1 MKSIQG
7 LEPEIVPSK
16 FEETLPYGGFSDL
29 HEYPVATATYKAVE
43 VYERLV
49 VIITS
54 SYHAIERGLTGSDVF
69 PQTQDPDDAPD
80 LVIAGSPLRA
90 TVTS

>member
-54 SYHAIERGLTGSDVF
+54 SYHAIERGLTYFRRHRTLTMLQIWSLQVRLSV
-69 PQTQDPDDAPD
+69 PP
-80 LVIAGSPLRA
+80 
-90 TVTS
+90 